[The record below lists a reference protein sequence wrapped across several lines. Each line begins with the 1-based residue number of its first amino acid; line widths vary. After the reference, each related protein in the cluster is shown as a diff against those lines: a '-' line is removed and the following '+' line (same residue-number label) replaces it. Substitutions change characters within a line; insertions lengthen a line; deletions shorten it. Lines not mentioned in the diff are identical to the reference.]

1 MSFYSKKDLKKA
13 AREYSKDFDRLTENE
28 KRIVLMEAEKWL
40 KAFSPLLKEKMYR
53 NG

>member
-13 AREYSKDFDRLTENE
+13 ARAYSKDFDRLNDSE
-28 KRIVLMEAEKWL
+28 KHLVLLEAEKWL